1 MRTYIVF
8 YVPLYKSCSIVIK
21 LVLNLL
27 MTYEIL
33 LCLGESPRNRNNQQP
48 FKSLRDGSY
57 LLVQ

>member
-1 MRTYIVF
+1 
-8 YVPLYKSCSIVIK
+8 
-21 LVLNLL
+21 